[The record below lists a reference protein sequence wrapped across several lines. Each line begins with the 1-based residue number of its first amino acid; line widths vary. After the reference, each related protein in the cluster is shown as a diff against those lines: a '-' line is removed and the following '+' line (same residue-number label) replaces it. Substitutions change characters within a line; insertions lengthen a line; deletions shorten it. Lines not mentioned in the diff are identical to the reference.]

1 MNILRQ
7 KNQTFE
13 QCKDM
18 LALLVFSGLFGVL
31 VSLVANYFVMTVKWF
46 ATLRISSN
54 SFFEINGLSF
64 APSYGFFLLSL
75 HCTLLEEPL
84 I

>member
-7 KNQTFE
+7 KNQIFE

-18 LALLVFSGLFGVL
+18 LLSLALSALFGVL

-46 ATLRISSN
+46 ATLRFSSN
-54 SFFEINGLSF
+54 SFFEMNGLSF
-64 APSYGFFLLSL
+64 APILWLFLAVFTYIL
-75 HCTLLEEPL
+75 
-84 I
+84 